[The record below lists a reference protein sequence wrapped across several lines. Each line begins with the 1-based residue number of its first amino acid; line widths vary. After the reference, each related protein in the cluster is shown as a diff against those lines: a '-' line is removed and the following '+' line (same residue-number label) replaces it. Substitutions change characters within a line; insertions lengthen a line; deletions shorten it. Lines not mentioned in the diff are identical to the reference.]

1 MELQMVN
8 SKFFPPK
15 LRSCSPFSPNF
26 YCHIFYYTVLGSVT
40 VAIVYK
46 VSTIVDKLLLTSHL
60 VFSIS
65 FVDDNI
71 HYIVDWTV
79 LMCPLLC

>member
-15 LRSCSPFSPNF
+15 LQSCSPYLPNF
-26 YCHIFYYTVLGSVT
+26 YCQIIYYTVLGSVT

-71 HYIVDWTV
+71 HCIVDWTV